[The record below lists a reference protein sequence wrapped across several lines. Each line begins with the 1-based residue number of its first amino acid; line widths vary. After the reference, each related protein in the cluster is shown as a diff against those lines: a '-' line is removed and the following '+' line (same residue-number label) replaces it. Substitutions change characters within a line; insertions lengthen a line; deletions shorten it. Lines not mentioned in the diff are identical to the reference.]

1 MFWNNIFG
9 KKVSMK
15 KIITTFLFL
24 FITSFLYAQQFG
36 IKAGLN
42 LTNVY
47 GDDKVFLD
55 DDFTNPLKPGA
66 KITVFAQF
74 GEESIRFITNV
85 GISQKGF
92 MMKDQYEDP
101 LGSVK
106 AKGTYHLNYLDVNT
120 SANYFVSDVLSL
132 NLGAG
137 LLILL
142 NGKNTLDYYDVTGT
156 YVGLFEDFEDDAE
169 IGEDITGIDFGV
181 SLGSTF
187 YITEKLFLDANYY
200 LGLVTLDPDGDD
212 SIYNNSITV
221 SCGYVF

>member
-1 MFWNNIFG
+1 
-9 KKVSMK
+9 MK
-15 KIITTFLFL
+15 KIITIFIFLIFN
-24 FITSFLYAQQFG
+24 SFLYAQQFG

-47 GDDKVFLD
+47 GDEKVFLD

-74 GEESIRFITNV
+74 GEESIRFTSNV

-92 MMKDQYEDP
+92 IMKDQYEDQ

-106 AKGTYHLNYLDVNT
+106 AKGMYQLNYLDIST
-120 SANYFVSDVLSL
+120 SANYFLSDVLSL

-142 NGKNTLDYYDVTGT
+142 NGKNTLDYYDVTGN

-169 IGEDITGIDFGV
+169 IGEDISGIDFGV
-181 SLGSTF
+181 NFGSTF
-187 YITEKLFLDANYY
+187 YITEKLFLDVNYY
-200 LGLVTLDPDGDD
+200 LGLATLDPDGDD
-212 SIYNNSITV
+212 SIYNNGITV
-221 SCGYVF
+221 SCGYAF